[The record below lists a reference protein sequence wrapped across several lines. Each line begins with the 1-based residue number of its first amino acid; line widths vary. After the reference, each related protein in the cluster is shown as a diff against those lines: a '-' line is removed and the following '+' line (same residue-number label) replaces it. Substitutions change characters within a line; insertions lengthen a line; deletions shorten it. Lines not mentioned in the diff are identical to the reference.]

1 MNGQITME
9 NDSTNVTENNFQMA
23 KPDTNIGKKFLAKK
37 RQFSEEDRLIL
48 IGEEVKETIEIP
60 FKKAFLFNFLE
71 LEEFCF
77 SSEDEINF
85 ENDERYF
92 IKNSK
97 KESGLFKVI
106 NPKIALFKKA
116 KENSLQAYLTGI
128 DFSKKIRSSKTLP
141 NFKQKHY
148 IRVSI
153 KRNFM
158 NNYLLTAL
166 NKKLEEAG
174 FNIFF
179 EKFPQSIAVNVA
191 KDFNNNLMNMKLKD
205 IFKNEDLYN
214 IEDRTNFE
222 SNLKIVDKIEKE
234 GNPELNMI
242 LNRKFRCLF
251 EEYLNSEEFGI
262 DEINR
267 LKNSKVEKD
276 EYYIEKYIFLAQHF
290 IEFCTQ

>member
-1 MNGQITME
+1 MNDQITTE

-23 KPDTNIGKKFLAKK
+23 RPDKNIGKKFLAKK
-37 RQFSEEDRLIL
+37 RKFSEEDRLIL
-48 IGEEVKETIEIP
+48 IGEEVKQTIEIP

-71 LEEFCF
+71 LEDICLL
-77 SSEDEINF
+77 SEDEIIF

-166 NKKLEEAG
+166 DKKLEEAG
-174 FNIFF
+174 FNISF

>member
-1 MNGQITME
+1 MNDQITTE

-23 KPDTNIGKKFLAKK
+23 RPDKNIGKKFLAKK
-37 RQFSEEDRLIL
+37 RKFIEEDRLIL
-48 IGEEVKETIEIP
+48 IGEEVKEKIEIP

-71 LEEFCF
+71 LEDICLL
-77 SSEDEINF
+77 SEDEIIF

-128 DFSKKIRSSKTLP
+128 DFSKKIRSSEKLP

-158 NNYLLTAL
+158 NNYLLIAL
-166 NKKLEEAG
+166 DKKLEEAG
-174 FNIFF
+174 FNISF
-179 EKFPQSIAVNVA
+179 EKFPQSIVVNVA

-222 SNLKIVDKIEKE
+222 LNLKIVDKIEKE

>member
-1 MNGQITME
+1 MNDQITTE

-37 RQFSEEDRLIL
+37 RKFSEEDRLIL
-48 IGEEVKETIEIP
+48 IGEEVKEKIEIP

-71 LEEFCF
+71 LEDICLL
-77 SSEDEINF
+77 SEDEIIF

-97 KESGLFKVI
+97 KEPGLVKVI

-158 NNYLLTAL
+158 NNYLLIAL
-166 NKKLEEAG
+166 DKKLEEAG
-174 FNIFF
+174 FNISF

-205 IFKNEDLYN
+205 IFKNEDLYY

>member
-37 RQFSEEDRLIL
+37 RKFSEEDRLIL

-71 LEEFCF
+71 LEDICLL
-77 SSEDEINF
+77 SEDEIIF

-116 KENSLQAYLTGI
+116 NENLLQAYLTGI

-158 NNYLLTAL
+158 NNYLLIAL
-166 NKKLEEAG
+166 DKKLEEAG
-174 FNIFF
+174 FNISF

-251 EEYLNSEEFGI
+251 EEYLNSEEFRI

>member
-1 MNGQITME
+1 MNDQITTE

-23 KPDTNIGKKFLAKK
+23 RPDKNIGKTFLAKK
-37 RQFSEEDRLIL
+37 RKFSEEDRLIL
-48 IGEEVKETIEIP
+48 IGEEVKQTIEIP

-71 LEEFCF
+71 LEDICF
-77 SSEDEINF
+77 LSEDEIIF

-166 NKKLEEAG
+166 DKKLEEAG
-174 FNIFF
+174 FNISF

-242 LNRKFRCLF
+242 LNRKFCCLF

>member
-37 RQFSEEDRLIL
+37 RKFSEEDRLIL

-71 LEEFCF
+71 LEEFCLL
-77 SSEDEINF
+77 SEDEIIF

-116 KENSLQAYLTGI
+116 KEDLLQAYLTGI
-128 DFSKKIRSSKTLP
+128 DFSKKIRSSEKLP

-174 FNIFF
+174 FNISF

>member
-37 RQFSEEDRLIL
+37 RKFSEEDRLIL

-71 LEEFCF
+71 LEDICLF
-77 SSEDEINF
+77 SEDEIIF

>member
-1 MNGQITME
+1 M
-9 NDSTNVTENNFQMA
+9 ST
-23 KPDTNIGKKFLAKK
+23 L
-37 RQFSEEDRLIL
+37 
-48 IGEEVKETIEIP
+48 
-60 FKKAFLFNFLE
+60 
-71 LEEFCF
+71 F
-77 SSEDEINF
+77 SSEFESSLFDNDSNPYQVPYCEKIIEKFSTRKRKRDEDEDKQIQMKEMPKDEENF
-85 ENDERYF
+85 FEKNFSYIFPTFEKSDIFNEDEKNLESLYF
-92 IKNSK
+92 MKNIK
-97 KESGLFKVI
+97 KETKLFGTI
-106 NPKIALFKKA
+106 FPKINLFTKA
-116 KENSLQAYLTGI
+116 KEDLLQAYLTGI

-174 FNIFF
+174 FNISF

>member
-37 RQFSEEDRLIL
+37 RKFSEEDRLIL

-71 LEEFCF
+71 LEDICLL
-77 SSEDEINF
+77 SEDEIIF

-166 NKKLEEAG
+166 DKKLEEAG
-174 FNIFF
+174 FNISF

-222 SNLKIVDKIEKE
+222 LNLKIVDKIEKE

>member
-1 MNGQITME
+1 MNDQITTE

-23 KPDTNIGKKFLAKK
+23 RPDKNIGKKFLAKK
-37 RQFSEEDRLIL
+37 RKFSEEDRLIL
-48 IGEEVKETIEIP
+48 IGEEVKEKIEIP

-71 LEEFCF
+71 LEDICLL
-77 SSEDEINF
+77 SEDEIIF

-158 NNYLLTAL
+158 NNYLLIAL
-166 NKKLEEAG
+166 DKKLEEAG
-174 FNIFF
+174 FNISF

>member
-23 KPDTNIGKKFLAKK
+23 RPDKNIGKKFLAKK
-37 RQFSEEDRLIL
+37 RKFSEEDRLIL

-71 LEEFCF
+71 LEDICLL
-77 SSEDEINF
+77 SEDEIIF

-174 FNIFF
+174 FNISF

>member
-9 NDSTNVTENNFQMA
+9 NDSTNETESNFQMA
-23 KPDTNIGKKFLAKK
+23 KPNRNIGEKFLAKK
-37 RQFSEEDRLIL
+37 RKFSEEDRLIL
-48 IGEEVKETIEIP
+48 IGEEVKQTIEIP
-60 FKKAFLFNFLE
+60 FKKSFLFNFLE
-71 LEEFCF
+71 LEEFCLL
-77 SSEDEINF
+77 SEDEIIF

-116 KENSLQAYLTGI
+116 NENLLQAYLTGI

-166 NKKLEEAG
+166 NKKLEEDG

>member
-1 MNGQITME
+1 MNDQITTE

-23 KPDTNIGKKFLAKK
+23 RPDKNIGKKFLAKK
-37 RQFSEEDRLIL
+37 RKFSEEDRLIL
-48 IGEEVKETIEIP
+48 IGEEVKQTIEIP
-60 FKKAFLFNFLE
+60 FKKSFLFNFLE

-77 SSEDEINF
+77 LSEDEIIF

-116 KENSLQAYLTGI
+116 KENSLQAYLTGV
-128 DFSKKIRSSKTLP
+128 DFSKKIRSSEKLP

-158 NNYLLTAL
+158 NNYLLIAL
-166 NKKLEEAG
+166 DKKLEEAG
-174 FNIFF
+174 FNISF

>member
-37 RQFSEEDRLIL
+37 RKFSEEDRLIL

-71 LEEFCF
+71 LEDICLL
-77 SSEDEINF
+77 SEDEIIF

-158 NNYLLTAL
+158 NNYLLIAL
-166 NKKLEEAG
+166 DKKLEEAG
-174 FNIFF
+174 FNISF

-222 SNLKIVDKIEKE
+222 LNLKIVDKIEKE

>member
-9 NDSTNVTENNFQMA
+9 NDSTNVTENSFQMA

-37 RQFSEEDRLIL
+37 RKFSEEDRLIL

-71 LEEFCF
+71 LEDICLL
-77 SSEDEINF
+77 SEDEIIF

-158 NNYLLTAL
+158 NNYLLIAL
-166 NKKLEEAG
+166 DKKLEEAG
-174 FNIFF
+174 FNISF

-214 IEDRTNFE
+214 IDDRTNFE

>member
-1 MNGQITME
+1 MNDQITME

-23 KPDTNIGKKFLAKK
+23 RPDKNIGIKFLAKK
-37 RQFSEEDRLIL
+37 RKFSEEDRLIL
-48 IGEEVKETIEIP
+48 IGEEVKEKIEIP

-71 LEEFCF
+71 LEDFCF
-77 SSEDEINF
+77 LSGDEIIF

-128 DFSKKIRSSKTLP
+128 DFSKKIRSSETLP

-166 NKKLEEAG
+166 DKKLEEAG
-174 FNIFF
+174 FNISF

>member
-1 MNGQITME
+1 MNDQITME

-23 KPDTNIGKKFLAKK
+23 RPDKNIGIKFLAKK
-37 RQFSEEDRLIL
+37 RKFSEEDRLIL
-48 IGEEVKETIEIP
+48 IGEEVKEKIEIP

-71 LEEFCF
+71 LEDFCLL
-77 SSEDEINF
+77 SGDEIIF

-128 DFSKKIRSSKTLP
+128 DFSKKIRSSETLP

-166 NKKLEEAG
+166 DKKLEEAG
-174 FNIFF
+174 FNISF

>member
-1 MNGQITME
+1 MNDQITTE

-37 RQFSEEDRLIL
+37 RKFSEEDRLIL

-71 LEEFCF
+71 LEDICLF
-77 SSEDEINF
+77 SEDEIIF

-128 DFSKKIRSSKTLP
+128 DFSKKIRSSETLP

>member
-1 MNGQITME
+1 MNDQITME

-23 KPDTNIGKKFLAKK
+23 RPDKNIGKKFLAKK
-37 RQFSEEDRLIL
+37 RKFNEEDRLIL
-48 IGEEVKETIEIP
+48 IGEEVKQTIEIP
-60 FKKAFLFNFLE
+60 FKKSFLFNFLE

-97 KESGLFKVI
+97 KEAGFVKVI

-116 KENSLQAYLTGI
+116 NENLLQAYLTGI

-158 NNYLLTAL
+158 NNYLLIAL
-166 NKKLEEAG
+166 DKKLEEAG
-174 FNIFF
+174 FNISF

-191 KDFNNNLMNMKLKD
+191 KDFNNNFMNMKLKD

-251 EEYLNSEEFGI
+251 EEYLNSEEFRI

>member
-37 RQFSEEDRLIL
+37 RKFSEEDRLIL

-71 LEEFCF
+71 LEDICLL
-77 SSEDEINF
+77 SEDEIIF

-128 DFSKKIRSSKTLP
+128 DFSKKIRSSEKLP

-174 FNIFF
+174 FNISF

>member
-1 MNGQITME
+1 MNDQITTE

-23 KPDTNIGKKFLAKK
+23 RPDKNIGKTFLAKK
-37 RQFSEEDRLIL
+37 RKFSEEDRLIL

-71 LEEFCF
+71 LEDICLL
-77 SSEDEINF
+77 SEDEIIF

-128 DFSKKIRSSKTLP
+128 DFSKKIRSSEKLP

-158 NNYLLTAL
+158 NNYLLIAL
-166 NKKLEEAG
+166 DKKLEEAG

-179 EKFPQSIAVNVA
+179 DKFPQSIAVNVA

>member
-1 MNGQITME
+1 MNDQITTE

-23 KPDTNIGKKFLAKK
+23 RPDKNIGKKFLAKK
-37 RQFSEEDRLIL
+37 RKFSEEDRLIL

-71 LEEFCF
+71 LEDICF
-77 SSEDEINF
+77 LSEDEIIF

-166 NKKLEEAG
+166 DKKLEEAG
-174 FNIFF
+174 FNISF

>member
-1 MNGQITME
+1 MNDQITTE

-23 KPDTNIGKKFLAKK
+23 RPDKNIGKKFLAKK
-37 RQFSEEDRLIL
+37 RKFSEEDRLIL
-48 IGEEVKETIEIP
+48 IGEEVKQTIEIP

-71 LEEFCF
+71 LEDICLL
-77 SSEDEINF
+77 SEDEIIF

-116 KENSLQAYLTGI
+116 KENSLQAYLTGV
-128 DFSKKIRSSKTLP
+128 DFSKKIRSSEKLP

-158 NNYLLTAL
+158 NNYLLIAL
-166 NKKLEEAG
+166 DKKLEEAG
-174 FNIFF
+174 FNISF

>member
-37 RQFSEEDRLIL
+37 RKFSEEDRLIL

-71 LEEFCF
+71 LEDICLL
-77 SSEDEINF
+77 SEDEIIF

-174 FNIFF
+174 FNISF

-222 SNLKIVDKIEKE
+222 LNLKIVDKIEKE

>member
-1 MNGQITME
+1 MNDQITTE

-23 KPDTNIGKKFLAKK
+23 RPDKNIGKKFLAKK
-37 RQFSEEDRLIL
+37 RKFSEEDRLIL
-48 IGEEVKETIEIP
+48 IGEEVKQTIEIP
-60 FKKAFLFNFLE
+60 FKKSFLFNFLE
-71 LEEFCF
+71 LEEFCLL
-77 SSEDEINF
+77 SEDEIIF

-116 KENSLQAYLTGI
+116 NENLLQAYLTGI
-128 DFSKKIRSSKTLP
+128 DFSKKIRSSEKLP

-166 NKKLEEAG
+166 DKKLEEAG

>member
-37 RQFSEEDRLIL
+37 LKFSEEDRLIL

-71 LEEFCF
+71 LEDICLL
-77 SSEDEINF
+77 SEDEIIF

-174 FNIFF
+174 FNISF

>member
-1 MNGQITME
+1 MNDQITTE

-23 KPDTNIGKKFLAKK
+23 RPDKNIGKKFLAKK
-37 RQFSEEDRLIL
+37 RKFNEEDRLIL
-48 IGEEVKETIEIP
+48 IGEEVKQTIEIP
-60 FKKAFLFNFLE
+60 FKKSFLFNFLE
-71 LEEFCF
+71 LEEFCLL
-77 SSEDEINF
+77 SEDEIIF

-116 KENSLQAYLTGI
+116 NENLLQAYLTGI

-158 NNYLLTAL
+158 NNYLLIAL

>member
-37 RQFSEEDRLIL
+37 RKFSEEDRLIL

-71 LEEFCF
+71 LEDICLL
-77 SSEDEINF
+77 SEDEIIF

-166 NKKLEEAG
+166 DKKLEEAG
-174 FNIFF
+174 FNISF

>member
-37 RQFSEEDRLIL
+37 RKFSEEDRLIL

-71 LEEFCF
+71 LEDICLL
-77 SSEDEINF
+77 SEDEIIF

-174 FNIFF
+174 FNISF

>member
-1 MNGQITME
+1 
-9 NDSTNVTENNFQMA
+9 
-23 KPDTNIGKKFLAKK
+23 
-37 RQFSEEDRLIL
+37 
-48 IGEEVKETIEIP
+48 
-60 FKKAFLFNFLE
+60 
-71 LEEFCF
+71 
-77 SSEDEINF
+77 
-85 ENDERYF
+85 
-92 IKNSK
+92 
-97 KESGLFKVI
+97 
-106 NPKIALFKKA
+106 
-116 KENSLQAYLTGI
+116 
-128 DFSKKIRSSKTLP
+128 
-141 NFKQKHY
+141 
-148 IRVSI
+148 
-153 KRNFM
+153 M
-158 NNYLLTAL
+158 NNYLLIAL
-166 NKKLEEAG
+166 DKKLEEAG
-174 FNIFF
+174 FNISF
-179 EKFPQSIAVNVA
+179 EKFPQSIVVNVA

>member
-1 MNGQITME
+1 MNDQITTE

-23 KPDTNIGKKFLAKK
+23 KPNRNIEEKFLAKK
-37 RQFSEEDRLIL
+37 RKFSEEDTLIL

-71 LEEFCF
+71 LEDICLL
-77 SSEDEINF
+77 SEDEIIF

-174 FNIFF
+174 FNISF